1 MITLF
6 AHGSAGAEGGGS
18 ALASWAPLTV
28 MLLLFGAAVVATFVA
43 GRPGDHPHPL
53 GRFLQRPANAME
65 RLTRSPGW
73 AVSTVG
79 VGMYGL
85 FVAGYGF
92 YSDVSWHI
100 ALGRDEELFTA
111 PHTAIVIG
119 LALIALSAVLAVL
132 FVTLARVPVGFR
144 FWKLQVPW
152 SALPLGALGL
162 VAVSGF
168 PMDELWHAAYGI
180 DVTMWSPTHM
190 LMIMGAALSGIAS
203 WLVVSEAGVDPR
215 GNRWQRGFHY
225 VAAWLTLQ
233 GLLAPMGEFS
243 FGVPQFQHLY
253 HPVLITIASAFA
265 LTAMRLALGAK
276 ALAGI
281 TIFTVVFD
289 RLDLLGGGGEMPAES
304 RSPGILLGSLAA
316 VLIVGA
322 IFGTDNRLR
331 FALASGIGVATLGLA
346 AEFVY
351 NQGARQ
357 PWRLTLLPDAVL
369 VSALAGV
376 AAAVLATGMCIAV
389 MGRGEREI
397 PRAVFAGAAVA
408 LLVALVLP
416 LPRNV
421 GEVTG
426 DIELEPTGGGH
437 ASIEVALDPPDA
449 ADDNRWFQVSTW
461 QGGNL
466 EVTEMEEVSPGRWRS
481 AEPVTVE
488 GTGKTLLRLHR
499 ADQLMTIPIRLPADP
514 EIDEPEIPAEDR
526 NMAFASEKQYL
537 MRETFEG
544 TSTMTYVIAGV
555 WMLVVALWTS
565 SFTLAV
571 ARIDRQRGERSPR
584 AGMTRSKPGEN
595 DPVRSRPLEPSRRG

>member
-1 MITLF
+1 MIQLF
-6 AHGSAGAEGGGS
+6 AHASGGAEGGGS
-18 ALASWAPLTV
+18 ALASWAPLYI
-28 MLLLFGAAVVATFVA
+28 MLIAFGAAVLATFVF
-43 GRPGDHPHPL
+43 GRSGDHPNAL
-53 GRFLQRPANAME
+53 ARFLLRPADAME

-119 LALIALSAVLAVL
+119 LGLIAGSSILAVL
-132 FVTLARVPVGFR
+132 FTTLGRIPVGFR
-144 FWKLQVPW
+144 LWKLQVPW

-203 WLVVSEAGVDPR
+203 WLVVGEAGVDPR
-215 GNRWQRGFHY
+215 GNPWQRGFHY

-253 HPVLITIASAFA
+253 HPVLLTIASAFA
-265 LTAMRLALGAK
+265 FTAMRLALGAK
-276 ALAGI
+276 AMVGVALVTFA
-281 TIFTVVFD
+281 FD
-289 RLDLLGGGGEMPAES
+289 QLDVLGGGGDMPADT
-304 RSPGILLGSLAA
+304 RSPGILLGSLVA
-316 VLIVGA
+316 VLLVGA
-322 IFGTDNRLR
+322 LVGTDNRLR
-331 FALASGIGVATLGLA
+331 FAVASGLGAATLGLA

-357 PWRLTLLPDAVL
+357 PWRMSLLPDAVL

-376 AAAVLATGMCIAV
+376 AAAVLATGLCIAII
-389 MGRGEREI
+389 GKGARPIRG
-397 PRAVFAGAAVA
+397 AVFAGAAVA
-408 LLVALVLP
+408 LLVALLLP

-421 GEVTG
+421 GDVVGEVTL
-426 DIELEPTGGGH
+426 DKTDDGH
-437 ASIEVALDPPDA
+437 ATVDVRLDPPNA
-449 ADDNRWFQVSTW
+449 ADDARWFQVSTW

-466 EVTEMEEVSPGRWRS
+466 ELAEMEEVEPGHWRS
-481 AEPVTVE
+481 EEPVTIE
-488 GTGKTLLRLHR
+488 GSGKTLLRLHR

-514 EIDEPEIPAEDR
+514 EIDEPEIRAEDR
-526 NMAFASEKQYL
+526 TMAFAGEKDYL

-544 TSTMTYVIAGV
+544 SSTMTYVIGAV
-555 WMLVVALWTS
+555 WLLVIALWTS
-565 SFTLAV
+565 TFAV
-571 ARIDRQRGERSPR
+571 AVNRIDRGGRGGT
-584 AGMTRSKPGEN
+584 GMTGDPGGQ
-595 DPVRSRPLEPSRRG
+595 DPEVRSRRLEPSRV

>member
-1 MITLF
+1 MNPLL
-6 AHGSAGAEGGGS
+6 AHASGGAEGGGS
-18 ALASWAPLTV
+18 ALASWEPLVV
-28 MLLLFGAAVVATFVA
+28 MLIVFAAAVVATFVF
-43 GRPGDHPHPL
+43 GRSGDHPHVL
-53 GRFLQRPANAME
+53 GRLLLRPANAME

-73 AVSTVG
+73 AVSTVA

-100 ALGRDEELFTA
+100 ALGRDEKLFTA

-119 LALIALSAVLAVL
+119 LALIAASSILAVL
-132 FVTLARVPVGFR
+132 FVTLGRVPVGFR
-144 FWKLQVPW
+144 VWKLQVPW

-203 WLVVSEAGVDPR
+203 WLVVAEAGVDPR

-225 VAAWLTLQ
+225 VAGWLTLQ

-253 HPVLITIASAFA
+253 HPVLITVATGFA
-265 LTAMRLALGAK
+265 LTAMHLALGAR
-276 ALAGI
+276 AMAGI
-281 TIFTVVFD
+281 TIFTVIFD
-289 RLDLLGGGGEMPAES
+289 RLDLFGGGNELPAS
-304 RSPGILLGSLAA
+304 NRSPGILLGSMVA
-316 VLIVGA
+316 VLLVGA
-322 IFGTDNRLR
+322 LLGSDNRLR
-331 FALASGIGVATLGLA
+331 FAVASGIGVATLGLA

-357 PWRLTLLPDAVL
+357 PWRLSLLPDAVF

-376 AAAVLATGMCIAV
+376 AAAVLATGFCVAII
-389 MGRGEREI
+389 GRGARPI
-397 PRAVFAGAAVA
+397 PGAVFALAAIA

-421 GEVTG
+421 GEVVG
-426 DIELEPTGGGH
+426 DVTLDQTDDGH
-437 ASIEVALDPPDA
+437 AVVDVRLDPVGA
-449 ADDNRWFQVSTW
+449 ADDARWFQVTTW

-466 EVTEMEEVSPGRWRS
+466 EVSEMEEVAPGHWRS
-481 AEPVTVE
+481 EDPVTIE
-488 GTGKTLLRLHR
+488 GNGKTLLRLHR
-499 ADQLMTIPIRLPADP
+499 SDELMTIPIRMPADE

-526 NMAFASEKQYL
+526 KTAFAGEKDFL
-537 MRETFEG
+537 MRETYEG
-544 TSTMTYVIAGV
+544 ASTMTYVVAALWV
-555 WMLVVALWTS
+555 VVVALWTS
-565 SFTLAV
+565 TFAIAV
-571 ARIDRQRGERSPR
+571 QRINRQRPDAS
-584 AGMTRSKPGEN
+584 GMTSPGGG
-595 DPVRSRPLEPSRRG
+595 DDSGVRSRLLEESRA

>member
-1 MITLF
+1 MNPLL
-6 AHGSAGAEGGGS
+6 AHASGGAEGGGS
-18 ALASWAPLTV
+18 ALASWEPLVV
-28 MLLLFGAAVVATFVA
+28 MLIVFAAAVVATFVF
-43 GRPGDHPHPL
+43 GRSGDHPHIL
-53 GRFLQRPANAME
+53 GRLLLRPANAME

-73 AVSTVG
+73 AVSTVA

-100 ALGRDEELFTA
+100 ALGRDEKLFTA

-119 LALIALSAVLAVL
+119 LALIAASSILAVL
-132 FVTLARVPVGFR
+132 FVTLGRVPVGFR
-144 FWKLQVPW
+144 VWKLQVPW

-203 WLVVSEAGVDPR
+203 WLVVAEAGVDPR

-225 VAAWLTLQ
+225 VAGWLTLQ

-253 HPVLITIASAFA
+253 HPVLITVATGFA
-265 LTAMRLALGAK
+265 LTAMHLALGAR
-276 ALAGI
+276 AMAGI
-281 TIFTVVFD
+281 TIFTVIFD
-289 RLDLLGGGGEMPAES
+289 RLDLFGGGNELPAS
-304 RSPGILLGSLAA
+304 NRSPGILLGSMVA
-316 VLIVGA
+316 VLLVGA
-322 IFGTDNRLR
+322 LLGSDNRLR
-331 FALASGIGVATLGLA
+331 FAVASGIGVATLGLA

-357 PWRLTLLPDAVL
+357 PWRLSLLPDAVF

-376 AAAVLATGMCIAV
+376 AAAVLATGFCVAII
-389 MGRGEREI
+389 GRGARPI
-397 PRAVFAGAAVA
+397 PGAVFALAAIA

-421 GEVTG
+421 GEVVG
-426 DIELEPTGGGH
+426 DVTLDQTDDGH
-437 ASIEVALDPPDA
+437 AVVDVRLDPVGA
-449 ADDNRWFQVSTW
+449 ADDARWFQVTTW

-466 EVTEMEEVSPGRWRS
+466 EVSEMEEVAPGHWRS
-481 AEPVTVE
+481 EDPVTIE
-488 GTGKTLLRLHR
+488 GNGKTLLRLHR
-499 ADQLMTIPIRLPADP
+499 SDELMTIPIRMPADE

-526 NMAFASEKQYL
+526 KTAFAGEKDFL
-537 MRETFEG
+537 MRETYEG
-544 TSTMTYVIAGV
+544 ASTMTYVVAALWV
-555 WMLVVALWTS
+555 VVVALWTS
-565 SFTLAV
+565 TFAIAV
-571 ARIDRQRGERSPR
+571 QRINRQRPDAS
-584 AGMTRSKPGEN
+584 GMTSPGGG
-595 DPVRSRPLEPSRRG
+595 DDSGVRSRLLEESRA

>member
-1 MITLF
+1 MIQVL
-6 AHGSAGAEGGGS
+6 AHASGGAEGGGS
-18 ALASWAPLTV
+18 ALASWAPLYIMMIV
-28 MLLLFGAAVVATFVA
+28 FGVAVAATFVF
-43 GRPGDHPHPL
+43 GRSGDHPHPL
-53 GRFLQRPANAME
+53 GRFLLRPADAME

-73 AVSTVG
+73 AVSTVA
-79 VGMYGL
+79 VGMFGL

-119 LALIALSAVLAVL
+119 LALIAGSSIIAVLL
-132 FVTLARVPVGFR
+132 TTLGRIPVGFR
-144 FWKLQVPW
+144 LWKLQVPW

-203 WLVVSEAGVDPR
+203 WLVVGEAGVDPR
-215 GNRWQRGFHY
+215 GNPWQRGFHY

-253 HPVLITIASAFA
+253 HPVLLTVASAFA
-265 LTAMRLALGAK
+265 LTAMRLALGWRPMV
-276 ALAGI
+276 GI
-281 TIFTVVFD
+281 TLFTVAFD
-289 RLDLLGGGGEMPAES
+289 QLDVLGGGGDMPATT
-304 RSPGILLGSLAA
+304 RSPGILLGSMVA
-316 VLIVGA
+316 VLLVGA
-322 IFGTDNRLR
+322 LVGTENRVR
-331 FALASGIGVATLGLA
+331 FAVASGLGVATLGLA

-357 PWRLTLLPDAVL
+357 PWRMSLLPDAVL

-376 AAAVLATGMCIAV
+376 AAGVLATGLCVAIIGKGA
-389 MGRGEREI
+389 RPI
-397 PRAVFAGAAVA
+397 PAFVFAGAAVL

-426 DIELEPTGGGH
+426 DVTLEKTRDGH
-437 ASIEVALDPPDA
+437 AIVDVRLDPPDA
-449 ADDNRWFQVSTW
+449 ADEARWFQVSTW

-466 EVTEMEEVSPGRWRS
+466 EVSEMEEVGEGHWRS
-481 AEPVTVE
+481 KEPVTVE
-488 GTGKTLLRLHR
+488 GNGKTLLRLHR
-499 ADQLMTIPIRLPADP
+499 SDELMTIPIRMPADP

-526 NMAFASEKQYL
+526 KAAFAGEKDYL
-537 MRETFEG
+537 MRETYEG
-544 TSTMTYVIAGV
+544 ASTMTYVIAGV
-555 WMLVVALWTS
+555 WLLVVALWTTT
-565 SFTLAV
+565 FAV
-571 ARIDRQRGERSPR
+571 AVNRIDRPRGGQRGMGGDGSGQDPEVR
-584 AGMTRSKPGEN
+584 TR
-595 DPVRSRPLEPSRRG
+595 RLEPSRV